1 VRIWGYFATSKDIAI
16 QDLFKYHFEVS

>member
-16 QDLFKYHFEVS
+16 QDLFKYHFEAS